1 MNVGPW
7 GDDMTEA
14 SNAFQF
20 EMLLLM
26 RHLNHLQRHA
36 AWEQAP
42 LDRSAYVLLSRLDC
56 DGALSIRELRERLGL
71 DDSTLN
77 RQTAAVVRAGLIER
91 VPDPEGGVA
100 RKFQLTEV
108 GSQRLADER
117 SDYATEL
124 SRALD
129 GWNRDD
135 MADLAAGLRRF
146 NEGFE
151 AAEGRPWARPDA

>member
-1 MNVGPW
+1 
-7 GDDMTEA
+7 MTEA

-36 AWEQAP
+36 AWEQPP
-42 LDRSAYVLLSRLDC
+42 LDRSAYVLLSRIDT
-56 DGALSIRELRERLGL
+56 DGPLTIRELRERIGL

-91 VPDPEGGVA
+91 VPDPDGGIA
-100 RKFQLTEV
+100 RKFQLTET
-108 GSQRLADER
+108 GAQRLADER
-117 SDYATEL
+117 SDYAAEL

-129 GWNRDD
+129 GWSSDE
-135 MADLAAGLRRF
+135 MTAFAATLRRF

-151 AAEGRPWARPDA
+151 EAEGRPWSRPDD